1 MRIAVLIKPVPE
13 PESRLRPSPDHARLD
28 PEGVKFT
35 LAGYDESAVEQ
46 ALLLKEAVPG
56 STVHAFTFG
65 PKHCEESLRSALALG
80 ADTATYLEAPAGG
93 ADDPVLAAR
102 ALAFALARS
111 PTPDLILV
119 GKQAGDDEEG
129 VVGPAMGELLGL
141 PDFGGV
147 VDLRPETEG
156 RGVTFQRMTETSA
169 ERWRASL
176 PCVISLQQAWNDPRT
191 AKLTN
196 ILKSR
201 KMPIERLAWMDLS
214 AALAERARP
223 LSRPEAFQLPAPRK
237 GARMIEFKTPEEAAQ
252 QLVKLLR
259 EEAKVFP

>member
-13 PESRLRPSPDHARLD
+13 AESRLRPNADGTHLD
-28 PEGVKFT
+28 PEGVKFV

-46 ALLLKEAVPG
+46 ALLLKESLPG
-56 STVHAFTFG
+56 STVRAIAFG
-65 PKHCEESLRSALALG
+65 PPRCEEALRAALALG
-80 ADTATYLEAPAGG
+80 ADTATRVEEPLEAS
-93 ADDPVLAAR
+93 DDPLLAAR
-102 ALAFALARS
+102 ALAEVLKRAL
-111 PTPDLILV
+111 PDLTLV

-129 VVGPAMGELLGL
+129 LVGPALGELLGI

-147 VDLRPETEG
+147 VDLRPVAEGSLVRFSRETEA
-156 RGVTFQRMTETSA
+156 TTEK
-169 ERWRASL
+169 WQVPL

-191 AKLTN
+191 AKLPN

-201 KMPIERLAWMDLS
+201 RMPIEKVGWSDLAGPLGE
-214 AALAERARP
+214 AARP
-223 LSRPEAFQLPAPRK
+223 TSYSETFALPPPRQEAH
-237 GARMIEFKTPEEAAQ
+237 MIEYKTPEEAAT